1 MFGGEQPLIHGSWPA
16 RASVSWIAVGAYDL
30 EKPIRSRP
38 VPDKVE
44 SEGFRTSPFGKLEFF
59 LYDVSGEAT
68 AIPDGAVCELDAWQ

>member
-1 MFGGEQPLIHGSWPA
+1 
-16 RASVSWIAVGAYDL
+16 
-30 EKPIRSRP
+30 

-44 SEGFRTSPFGKLEFF
+44 SEGFRTTPFGMLEF